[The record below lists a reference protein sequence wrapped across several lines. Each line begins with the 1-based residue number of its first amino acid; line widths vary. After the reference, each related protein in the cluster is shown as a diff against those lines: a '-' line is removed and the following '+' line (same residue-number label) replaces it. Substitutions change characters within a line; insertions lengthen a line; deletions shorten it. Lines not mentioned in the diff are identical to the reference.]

1 MTVPKRITMTNPG
14 LLLQI
19 DGIDGDCRHP
29 RYGGWMNVLWFSFG
43 GAGEFGQNRPAHSA
57 SMKMFAGRISPF
69 LQIAC
74 LRGDRFRFAS
84 LVALNLSGEAER
96 FHGAMEDVRITGFQ
110 YQGEVMERPIHS
122 LELTFFSMEPREM
135 MDVAPTTPRPA
146 TPPRPAMPPV
156 RSRVR

>member
-1 MTVPKRITMTNPG
+1 MTNPG
-14 LLLQI
+14 LLLNI

-57 SMKMFAGRISPF
+57 SLKMFAGRISPV

-74 LRGDRFRFAS
+74 LRGDRFRSAS

-96 FHGAMEDVRITGFQ
+96 FRGAMEDVRITGFQ
-110 YQGEVMERPIHS
+110 YQGEVMDRPIHS
-122 LELTFFSMEPREM
+122 LELAFFSMESRETS
-135 MDVAPTTPRPA
+135 DVTPTSPRPV
-146 TPPRPAMPPV
+146 TPSV